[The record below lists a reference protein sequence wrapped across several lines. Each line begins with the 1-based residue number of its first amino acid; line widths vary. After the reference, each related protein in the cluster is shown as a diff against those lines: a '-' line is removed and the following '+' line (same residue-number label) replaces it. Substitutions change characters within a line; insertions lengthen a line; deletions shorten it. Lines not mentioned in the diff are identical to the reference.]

1 MRRNFRFFVAYFML
15 SAKIGSSL
23 IDGDRDV
30 KAERGADLSDGKT
43 LFWLEHLCLTCVPSQ
58 KGNWHVC
65 SFKREESRWDD
76 TIALLKGDEVQF
88 SVKLGNG
95 SYGKAH
101 CVSLN
106 GTFIFSIHGEPD
118 NRMKG
123 IIVMSSSHK
132 ELFRVETSSHLISA
146 AISEFGQYIALSF
159 AMGKDTADPYS
170 GRLEVIDLSTGE
182 VKMSVEKSD
191 KIYHASL
198 DVLEPDGE
206 VFATSNGKSVLVYSN
221 RI

>member
-1 MRRNFRFFVAYFML
+1 M
-15 SAKIGSSL
+15 
-23 IDGDRDV
+23 

-43 LFWLEHLCLTCVPSQ
+43 LFWLDYLCLTCVPSQ
-58 KGNWHVC
+58 RGNWHVC

-76 TIALLKGDEVQF
+76 TLALLKGDEVQF

-106 GTFIFSIHGEPD
+106 GTFIFSIHGDPD
-118 NRMKG
+118 SSMKG
-123 IIVMSSSHK
+123 LIVMNSSHK
-132 ELFRVETSSHLISA
+132 ELFRVETSCHVMSA

-159 AMGKDTADPYS
+159 AMGKDKTDPYS

-182 VKMSVEKSD
+182 VKVSVVKSD
-191 KIYHASL
+191 KIYYSSL
-198 DVLEPDGE
+198 NVIEPNGD
-206 VFATSNGKSVLVYSN
+206 VFATHKGKSVLVDVK
-221 RI
+221 

>member
-1 MRRNFRFFVAYFML
+1 M
-15 SAKIGSSL
+15 
-23 IDGDRDV
+23 V
-30 KAERGADLSDGKT
+30 KAERCADLSDGKV
-43 LFWLEHLCLTCVPSQ
+43 LFWLDHLCLTCVPSQ
-58 KGNWHVC
+58 RGNWHVC

-106 GTFIFSIHGEPD
+106 GTFIFGIHGDPD

-123 IIVMSSSHK
+123 LIVMNSYHK
-132 ELFRVETSSHLISA
+132 ELFRIETSCHLIST

-159 AMGKDTADPYS
+159 AVGKDKSDPYS
-170 GRLEVIDLSTGE
+170 GRLEVIDISTGE
-182 VKMSVEKSD
+182 VKMSVVKSG
-191 KIYHASL
+191 YLYSASL
-198 DVLEPDGE
+198 DVIEPNGD
-206 VFATSNGKSVLVYSN
+206 VFATYKGKSVLVDVK
-221 RI
+221 